1 MSVTENIIFGL
12 KDQRVARIKERLDE
26 LIELFALE
34 KHTRKF
40 PSNAINECLKIA
52 GIGKNDVTRI
62 AVGYDQKKLI
72 RERFLNLAIKD
83 EKYIDP
89 LIRDINLV
97 KWVYGIDKE
106 IKKFIGNHAKFD
118 IHEHHLCHLAS
129 TYYPSGYKK
138 SLLVSYD
145 GKGEIASGMF
155 GVGSNGIVRKP
166 ILKFDL

>member
-1 MSVTENIIFGL
+1 MKKNIILGVNYGGHDCAAAL
-12 KDQRVARIKERLDE
+12 MINGKLVASCEEER
-26 LIELFALE
+26 FNLE

-145 GKGEIASGMF
+145 GKG
-155 GVGSNGIVRKP
+155 
-166 ILKFDL
+166 